1 MTAQYPPYSPAEL
14 RALRMDR
21 RVFGDA
27 VEILPPE
34 AYLSDAY
41 FEARRSTVS
50 ASEIAT
56 IMGIAPPHWTSRF
69 DLWWAKASGVD
80 TRAENKGMRRGKRLE
95 ALVVADF
102 AEAHPEF
109 HVEFPVGLLANKDR
123 PWQTAT
129 PDGAV
134 FEHWSEDMLRMAS
147 TVPVVA
153 RDVHLSS
160 TPVAGLEAKTS
171 GSREGWGEAG
181 TDEVPV
187 YYRAQAMWQLD
198 AFGVDVTFMPTWF
211 GTDYREYVIERDDA
225 DLEAMREAAWA
236 FLEDLAHDRQPD
248 IDSALATRRRLLYQH
263 PSVTEGE
270 TEIPRHWVRFRQGA
284 AKRAKAAKERQDYYE
299 NLIRNELGDLN
310 IGTVDGRKVVSR
322 SVFTKS
328 ETVIPEHV
336 ENRLYFTKPPK
347 PSKEDS

>member
-1 MTAQYPPYSPAEL
+1 MDDGMTAQYPPYSPAEL

-21 RVFGDA
+21 RMFGDA
-27 VEILPPE
+27 VEVLPPE

-134 FEHWSEDMLRMAS
+134 FEKTYGGPKYTLAQGLVS
-147 TVPVVA
+147 
-153 RDVHLSS
+153 
-160 TPVAGLEAKTS
+160 GLEAKTS

-198 AFGVDVTFMPTWF
+198 AIGVDVTFMPTWF
-211 GTDYREYVIERDDA
+211 GTDYREYVIERHDA

-270 TEIPRHWVRFRQGA
+270 TEIPRHWVRFRNGA

-310 IGTVDGRKVVSR
+310 VGTVDGRKVVSR

-328 ETVIPEHV
+328 ETVIPEHT
-336 ENRLYFTKPPK
+336 ENRLYFTKPK
-347 PSKEDS
+347 PPGASA

>member
-1 MTAQYPPYSPAEL
+1 MTLIAAPVNA
-14 RALRMDR
+14 

-27 VEILPPE
+27 VEVLPPE

-41 FEARRSTVS
+41 FEARRATVS

-56 IMGIAPPHWTSRF
+56 IMGIAPPHWSSRF
-69 DLWWAKASGVD
+69 DLWWAKRSGTD
-80 TRAENKGMRRGKRLE
+80 TRAETRGMRRGKRLE

-123 PWQTAT
+123 PWQTCT

-134 FEHWSEDMLRMAS
+134 YEEPLTGYRLNS
-147 TVPVVA
+147 PI
-153 RDVHLSS
+153 
-160 TPVAGLEAKTS
+160 AGLEAKTS
-171 GSREGWGEAG
+171 GSREGWGAEG

-198 AFGVDVTFMPTWF
+198 AFGVDVTFMPVWF
-211 GTDYREYVIERDDA
+211 GTDYREYVIERN
-225 DLEAMREAAWA
+225 DLDIKLMREAAWA

-248 IDSALATRRRLLYQH
+248 IDAALATRRRLLYQH

-270 TEIPRHWVRFRQGA
+270 TEIPRHWIRFRQGA

-322 SVFTKS
+322 SVFTKR
-328 ETVIPEHV
+328 ETVIPEHT
-336 ENRLYFTKPPK
+336 ENRLYFSPPPK
-347 PSKEDS
+347 PKKEED